1 MPKTAEQNKKIK
13 EEKREII
20 ISTALTLFAE
30 KGFYNTSMEKI
41 AKQANISKG
50 LIYNYFESKD
60 VLLEEII
67 RTFVETSWRYFDIN
81 NDGILT
87 NDEFFFFIKQSFAI
101 FKENPKHWKLYSVIS
116 MQPDIMKK
124 IQFLVE
130 EYSNKILPI
139 MMSFFSKIN
148 SNNPT
153 EEMLFFSCLLK
164 GATIQYVNEPEKF
177 PIEIIEK
184 KIIDYYTNLLN
195 QKK

>member
-20 ISTALTLFAE
+20 ISTALNLFAE

-41 AKQANISKG
+41 AKQASISKG

-87 NDEFFFFIKQSFAI
+87 NEEFLA
-101 FKENPKHWKLYSVIS
+101 
-116 MQPDIMKK
+116 MKK
-124 IQFLVE
+124 V
-130 EYSNKILPI
+130 
-139 MMSFFSKIN
+139 
-148 SNNPT
+148 
-153 EEMLFFSCLLK
+153 LLDNI
-164 GATIQYVNEPEKF
+164 ASTP
-177 PIEIIEK
+177 
-184 KIIDYYTNLLN
+184 
-195 QKK
+195 QK